1 MYKLLCFLGCTVF
14 GGIAVQSE
22 PLVTGVCTHFA
33 QGKGGGGQAF
43 NLFREAGI
51 DSIRDEA
58 YWSNVEK
65 EKGKLNPAA
74 YQWYINAATIRGI
87 KPLTVLSFTNRYYDG
102 GDLPSTQEGIE
113 AYARY
118 CEATAAAFKNKH
130 GYFEIWNEWDA
141 GFGGKLTPCADRMT
155 PESYLNVVKVVYPR
169 LKKAAPEAIILAG
182 AVTGGGVRNGWVDKL
197 VKAGIMNYCDAVS
210 IHSYC
215 SKDGGTP
222 EMWHKWMVDLE
233 QRLTKLNGNREVP
246 LYITEMGWPTQIGGR
261 DATSRMNSAAY
272 LARTLLLARTLPFI
286 KGIWWYDHQDD
297 GWKYKFNED
306 NFGIQRPDQTP
317 KPAWFAMRDVNRLM
331 KNTSFVRRVPAND
344 PNIWILEFQRS
355 DKSLFWALWAS
366 HKDNDWQII
375 IRKNGPASTPLTV
388 QEIGRPSYSVS
399 WGYRNWGDGLKEAVF
414 QLQEF
419 SLTVR
424 GMPWIISG
432 DLNDT
437 VVKQVT
443 CRQYP
448 EVASGSGSPML
459 PGKILPV
466 GALPADYRQYWG
478 KNIPDK
484 VEMQTLGWEPFSL
497 KNPKP
502 EDIGG
507 RFAAFYNEKNLFLI
521 IDVRD
526 DKHFQSRSDDGIWQ
540 EDSIQ
545 LAVKELSTPSALAEP
560 DRISELGIAMTNGV
574 PLVLRYLTQKSGRKG
589 KMETVDAKIIRTGD
603 HTVYWL
609 KIPHY
614 VLDLPPLKPGT
625 LFALSLLVNE
635 NDGAG
640 RKGYL
645 CWGGGIG
652 KGKNALE
659 FNWLITR

>member
-1 MYKLLCFLGCTVF
+1 MYKLFCFLGCTVF

-33 QGKGGGGQAF
+33 QGKGSGGQAF

-65 EKGKLNPAA
+65 EKGTLNPAA
-74 YQWYINAATIRGI
+74 YQWYINAAAKHGI
-87 KPLTVLSFTNRYYDG
+87 KPLTVLSFSNRFYDG
-102 GDLPSTQEGIE
+102 GDLPSSPEGIE

-118 CEATAAAFKNKH
+118 SEATAAAFKNKH

-182 AVTGGGVRNGWVDKL
+182 AVTGSGVRNGWVDKL
-197 VKAGIMNYCDAVS
+197 VKAGIMNYCDAIS

-222 EMWHKWMVDLE
+222 EMWYEWMVSLE
-233 QRLTKLNGNREVP
+233 QRLTKLNHDRKVP

-261 DATSRMNSAAY
+261 DATSRANSAAY

-286 KGIWWYDHQDD
+286 KGIWWYDYQDD
-297 GWKYKFNED
+297 GWKYRFNED

-331 KNTSFVRRVPAND
+331 KNASLLRRVPAGD
-344 PNIWILEFQRS
+344 PNLWILEFQRTDRS
-355 DKSLFWALWAS
+355 RFWTVWSA
-366 HKDNDWQII
+366 HKDNDWQVIV
-375 IRKNGPASTPLTV
+375 KKTKSTAAPLTV
-388 QEIGRPSYSVS
+388 QEIGRMPFTAS
-399 WGYRNWGDGLKEAVF
+399 WGYRNWSDGLREATF
-414 QLQEF
+414 QPQEF

-424 GMPWIISG
+424 GMPWVIAG
-432 DLNDT
+432 ELDDV
-437 VVKQVT
+437 VVKQVI

-448 EVASGSGSPML
+448 EAEVGSAAPVL
-459 PGKILPV
+459 PPKILTVAP
-466 GALPADYRQYWG
+466 LSADYRRLWG
-478 KNIPDK
+478 KTIPAK
-484 VEMQTLGWEPFSL
+484 LEMEPLRWEAFGI
-497 KNPKP
+497 KNPRP
-502 EDIGG
+502 EDISGK
-507 RFAAFYNEKNLFLI
+507 FAAFYDEKNLFVILDI
-521 IDVRD
+521 RD
-526 DKHFQSRSDDGIWQ
+526 DKHFQTRTNDGIWQ
-540 EDSIQ
+540 EDSVQ
-545 LAVKELSTPSALAEP
+545 LAATEVSSAALAKP
-560 DRISELGIAMTNGV
+560 DIVSELGIALQDST
-574 PLVLRYLTQKSGRKG
+574 PLVFRYLSRKGGHKG
-589 KMETVDAKIIRTGD
+589 KMETVVAEIVRSDNR
-603 HTVYWL
+603 TVYWL
-609 KIPHY
+609 KIPYY

-645 CWGGGIG
+645 SWGGGIG